1 MTGAGGGEKVAMNT
15 HTEDWQAQAL
25 RSLEQMNSL
34 DETLERAVT
43 LAREIVPSAEAT
55 SVSLISRGRITT
67 TAATDELGGRA
78 DALQVELKEGPL
90 FDAIQRQVV
99 VYLDDLDH
107 ESRWPQWS
115 AQVVNELGLRSM
127 LSFQLFTS
135 DSTLGSLNFYSHQPS
150 AFDLEALN
158 NGYLYSAH
166 VGVAISNVRQQE
178 SLKSAIASRTII
190 GQAEGIL
197 MERYDLDGTAAFN
210 TLRRVSQDRNIK
222 LRDVAAELVNTRQLK
237 GLNAAQSD
245 QDESSQSTSQD
256 RPAGPASEA

>member
-1 MTGAGGGEKVAMNT
+1 MYAAGT
-15 HTEDWQAQAL
+15 
-25 RSLEQMNSL
+25 
-34 DETLERAVT
+34 
-43 LAREIVPSAEAT
+43 ARP
-55 SVSLISRGRITT
+55 
-67 TAATDELGGRA
+67 AA
-78 DALQVELKEGPL
+78 
-90 FDAIQRQVV
+90 F
-99 VYLDDLDH
+99 
-107 ESRWPQWS
+107 S
-115 AQVVNELGLRSM
+115 
-127 LSFQLFTS
+127 
-135 DSTLGSLNFYSHQPS
+135 
-150 AFDLEALN
+150 LEALN

-197 MERYDLDGTAAFN
+197 MERYGLDGTAAFN